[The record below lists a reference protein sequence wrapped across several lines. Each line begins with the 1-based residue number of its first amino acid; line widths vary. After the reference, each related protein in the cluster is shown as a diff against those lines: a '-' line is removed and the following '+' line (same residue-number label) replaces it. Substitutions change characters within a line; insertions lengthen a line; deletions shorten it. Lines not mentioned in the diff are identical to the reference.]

1 VVALVL
7 PWEEMAFT
15 PNEDTMARPR
25 QTILAAELF
34 HSHADVIAR
43 SCALASAD
51 ETVLAG
57 VDRFLSFSGAWS
69 VRRSQLVERAAEF
82 DQSGWTLVFSPGTE
96 LREVEERSMELAR
109 HAFRRWEALRR
120 WSSKHRD

>member
-1 VVALVL
+1 
-7 PWEEMAFT
+7 MSFI

-25 QTILAAELF
+25 HTIHAAELF
-34 HSHADVIAR
+34 HLHADVIAR
-43 SCALASAD
+43 SCAHAGAD

-57 VDRFLSFSGAWS
+57 VDRFLSFSGAWP
-69 VRRSQLVERAAEF
+69 VQRSQLVERAAEF

-109 HAFRRWEALRR
+109 HAFRRWEALQR
-120 WSSKHRD
+120 WRSKHRE